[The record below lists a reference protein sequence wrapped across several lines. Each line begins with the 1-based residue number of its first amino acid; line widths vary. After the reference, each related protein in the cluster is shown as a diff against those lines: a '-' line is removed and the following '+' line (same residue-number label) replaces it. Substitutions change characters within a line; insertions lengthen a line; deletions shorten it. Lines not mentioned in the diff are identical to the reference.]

1 MTAERRPS
9 RRFPRFGAFFVLV
22 FALYAGFAPGTMP
35 AWLNGGLTLV
45 LCTGGET
52 VTITLDENGD
62 PVERTHERCDWSV
75 QQLATETGA
84 QGHALPHVTIAHPA
98 DARLR
103 AFAAR
108 VAPPFLLQS
117 PRAPPRLL

>member
-1 MTAERRPS
+1 MTATARPRRRLRPV
-9 RRFPRFGAFFVLV
+9 GAVLV
-22 FALYAGFAPGTMP
+22 LIFALYAGLAPGTMP
-35 AWLNGGLTLV
+35 AWMNGALTLV

-52 VTITLDENGD
+52 VTVTLDENGN
-62 PVERTHERCDWSV
+62 PVERTHQRCDWSV
-75 QQLATETGA
+75 QLLAADTA
-84 QGHALPHVTIAHPA
+84 APAPALPRPATAHPA
-98 DARLR
+98 DAEIR

>member
-1 MTAERRPS
+1 MKRERRPS
-9 RRFPRFGAFFVLV
+9 RRFPRFGAVFVLI
-22 FALYAGFAPGTMP
+22 FAFYAGLAPGTMP

-75 QQLATETGA
+75 QLLATDSNPRNA
-84 QGHALPHVTIAHPA
+84 ALPRLATAHPA
-98 DARLR
+98 EAELR

-117 PRAPPRLL
+117 PRAPPHHL